1 MNGARL
7 REILYGAAYRAAA
20 QIYPRRC
27 PLCGEV
33 LGTDAVAAV
42 LCRNCLAGAKKLLH
56 NPPRLADTEHSSS
69 AIASISSLLAAFTAE
84 RIRTVVFNQVRFWHP
99 DSFSFISLAAN
110 GAQVPFSIRPTVRFL
125 KFRSVRWSMNCFING
140 KRSAL

>member
-1 MNGARL
+1 MYSR
-7 REILYGAAYRAAA
+7 
-20 QIYPRRC
+20 
-27 PLCGEV
+27 
-33 LGTDAVAAV
+33 
-42 LCRNCLAGAKKLLH
+42 
-56 NPPRLADTEHSSS
+56 HSSS